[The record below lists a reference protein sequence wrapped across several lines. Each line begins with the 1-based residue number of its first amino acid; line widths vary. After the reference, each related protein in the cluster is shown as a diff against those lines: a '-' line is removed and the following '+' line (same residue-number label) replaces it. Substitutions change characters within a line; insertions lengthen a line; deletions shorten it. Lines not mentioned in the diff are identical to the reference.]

1 MKLIKVALIALS
13 LAGVSVH
20 ALAAVE
26 LKTEAFR
33 EVEVTDKAGKK
44 TKKVEPLSRATPGQE
59 VIYVLTYN
67 NTGKEAVS
75 NVVLN
80 NPVPAEL
87 AYVAGSAKG
96 AGARIEASVDG
107 GKVFGAFETLSVK
120 KADGTTRPAIGADVT
135 HLRWTVTT
143 PVKAG
148 ATGSATYRAVLR

>member
-1 MKLIKVALIALS
+1 MKIIKAVLFTLGLMA
-13 LAGVSVH
+13 VSAQ

-26 LKTEAFR
+26 LKSEAFR
-33 EVEVTDKAGKK
+33 EVEVTDKNGKK
-44 TKKVEPLSRATPGQE
+44 TKKVEPVSRATPGQE
-59 VIYVLTYN
+59 VIYVLTYR
-67 NTGKEAVS
+67 NTGKEPVS

-96 AGARIEASVDG
+96 AGTRIEASVDG
-107 GKVFGAFETLSVK
+107 GKNFGAFETLSVK
-120 KADGTTRPAIGADVT
+120 KADGTARPATGSDVT
-135 HLRWTVTT
+135 HLRWVVTT